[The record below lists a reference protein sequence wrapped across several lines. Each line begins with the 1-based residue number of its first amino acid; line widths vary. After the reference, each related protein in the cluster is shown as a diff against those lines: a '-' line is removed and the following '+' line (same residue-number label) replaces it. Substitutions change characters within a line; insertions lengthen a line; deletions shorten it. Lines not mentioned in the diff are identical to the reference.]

1 LFLNNPN
8 TVTNRIKILF
18 VLKHRSQTQ
27 EIVRKLGITSK
38 NMGKKAFMK
47 AQETLGP
54 IKPK

>member
-1 LFLNNPN
+1 LNNPN